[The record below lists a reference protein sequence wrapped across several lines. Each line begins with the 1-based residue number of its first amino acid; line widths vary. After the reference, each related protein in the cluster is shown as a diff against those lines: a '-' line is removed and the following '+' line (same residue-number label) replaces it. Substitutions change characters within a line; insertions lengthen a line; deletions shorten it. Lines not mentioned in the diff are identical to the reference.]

1 MKKRNLKQTAFFLS
15 ESLNDADNSLYTQ
28 WYLMSL
34 DIIDSKILLPPRL
47 AKKRAPPKSICKISF
62 NNKLLRQLI
71 LHLSIHSHDTL
82 VKACLSNTSAHFG
95 TPTLIYALMNPIGSI
110 IFNFLT
116 NLDVK
121 AFFDNNSVLS
131 CACTNSPF
139 VNKDHNQ
146 IKTGN

>member
-62 NNKLLRQLI
+62 NNKLLRQ
-71 LHLSIHSHDTL
+71 
-82 VKACLSNTSAHFG
+82 
-95 TPTLIYALMNPIGSI
+95 
-110 IFNFLT
+110 
-116 NLDVK
+116 
-121 AFFDNNSVLS
+121 
-131 CACTNSPF
+131 
-139 VNKDHNQ
+139 
-146 IKTGN
+146 